1 MGRQASTGIYSTAQT
16 LGIEPPHSLL
26 ANRHHDMVLGWTI
39 IIRSIS
45 HERPLLRYRRTNSH
59 YSKKDPI
66 ISTMSSNDTPTTTN
80 TCRLLALPAE
90 LRNRIWEYTMIGGKF
105 LLLPSHLLPLSL
117 N

>member
-1 MGRQASTGIYSTAQT
+1 
-16 LGIEPPHSLL
+16 
-26 ANRHHDMVLGWTI
+26 
-39 IIRSIS
+39 
-45 HERPLLRYRRTNSH
+45 
-59 YSKKDPI
+59 
-66 ISTMSSNDTPTTTN
+66 MSSNDTPTTTN